1 MGILILKCNYIKGSS
16 GRHAKNYVGYM
27 GTREGAVMNPDNV
40 RKAFFED
47 DDPKGW
53 KSNYV
58 DYVANRPGVEKEGLE
73 HGLFSD
79 ADSPIDLEAVM
90 EEVAAHNGPVWTNVL
105 SLKREDAERLGYDY
119 LDRWKTLIRSHAA
132 DLAENFRIA
141 PDNLRWYAAF
151 HDEGH
156 HPHVHLMVYSA
167 GKDGYLSR
175 KGIERL
181 KSEFANDVFRNEMT
195 QAYEVKSC
203 QRKAVREAAGK
214 SLRECLER
222 LEQGISVSPELA
234 VKTARLGRLLSG
246 LKGKKVYGYL
256 NRNVKDEVDE
266 IVRMIEKDPT
276 VREAYEK
283 WIDYQ
288 NKVHGF
294 YGGEPKKALPL
305 SQNPEFR
312 SIKNDVIREAVRMQE
327 SGAINAMMN
336 ALKEANA
343 MRASGQTQG
352 AEEAVA
358 RAHAEKQRANQDV
371 FSLCV
376 RLGYRLEQTFSS
388 KARSR
393 GGKAKH
399 VREKKETEREMER
412 KAALGMKAEFSDDND
427 GEDENQNT
435 QGMGLFM

>member
-1 MGILILKCNYIKGSS
+1 MAGLIVRCNYVKGNKNH
-16 GRHAKNYVGYM
+16 GRNFVRYL

-47 DDPKGW
+47 NDPKGW

-58 DYVANRPGVEKEGLE
+58 DYVANRPGVEKEGME

-79 ADSPIDLEAVM
+79 ADAPIDLEAVM
-90 EEVAAHNGPVWTNVL
+90 EEVAAHDGPVWTNVL
-105 SLKREDAERLGYDY
+105 SLKREDAERLGYDE

-132 DLAENFRIA
+132 DLAESFQIA

-175 KGIERL
+175 KGIEKL

-195 QAYEVKSC
+195 CVYEVKSR
-203 QRKAVREAAGK
+203 QRKAVKEAAEK
-214 SLRECLER
+214 SLRDALDR
-222 LEQGISVSPELA
+222 LKQGISDSPELA
-234 VKTARLGRLLSG
+234 VKTAILGRRLSG
-246 LKGKKVYGYL
+246 LKGRKVYGYL
-256 NRNVKDEVDE
+256 NGNVKDEVDE
-266 IVRMIEKDPT
+266 IVRMIEKDPA

-288 NKVHGF
+288 NQVHGF

-305 SQNPEFR
+305 SRNPEFR
-312 SIKNDVIREAVRMQE
+312 SIKNDVIREAIRIHE
-327 SGAINAMMN
+327 GGAINAMMN
-336 ALKEANA
+336 AMREAKG
-343 MRASGQTQG
+343 MRISGQTQG
-352 AEEAVA
+352 AEEAIA
-358 RAHAEKQRANQDV
+358 RAHAVEQKASQDL
-371 FSLCV
+371 FRLCV
-376 RLGYRLEQTFSS
+376 NLGRRLEQLFSS
-388 KARSR
+388 RARSQ
-393 GGKAKH
+393 GGKTKY
-399 VREKKETEREMER
+399 VREKKEMEKEMER
-412 KAALGMKAEFSDDND
+412 KAALGIKTEFIDES
-427 GEDENQNT
+427 EDEKQNS